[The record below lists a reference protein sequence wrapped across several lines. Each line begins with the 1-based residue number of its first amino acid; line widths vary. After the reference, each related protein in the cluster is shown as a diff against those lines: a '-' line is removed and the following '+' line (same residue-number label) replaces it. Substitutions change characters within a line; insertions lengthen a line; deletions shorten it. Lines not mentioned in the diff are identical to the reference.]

1 MTHLCCKKLR
11 PSQCLGV
18 CVCVILKSVYV
29 RLMRTWQRVFVSARV
44 HFVSL
49 VCIWSIYLCFR
60 VRITFRY
67 PDYEF
72 ISDNSISWSAGLH
85 NRYTENSLRGVILD
99 IHFLSQTDFLVC
111 TFSSQVSSRFSSS
124 FLERAR
130 NGVFDMF
137 SHETEGQDGF
147 DVGMKA
153 ARSNS
158 ESWLECWC
166 FQTRR
171 QESKYGWCGVKINLV
186 ICQDVLLTIFQV
198 FSSLRIKVLFITCV
212 KAALLIRPAAF
223 LLSASYVSPL

>member
-18 CVCVILKSVYV
+18 CVCVICKSVYV

-60 VRITFRY
+60 VHITFRY

-111 TFSSQVSSRFSSS
+111 TFSSQVSSRFPVH
-124 FLERAR
+124 FWRE
-130 NGVFDMF
+130 
-137 SHETEGQDGF
+137 HETVSLICF
-147 DVGMKA
+147 HMKLKV
-153 ARSNS
+153 RMDLMLG
-158 ESWLECWC
+158 WKQLGV
-166 FQTRR
+166 TRR
-171 QESKYGWCGVKINLV
+171 ADWNVDAFRHGGEKANTV
-186 ICQDVLLTIFQV
+186 DVE
-198 FSSLRIKVLFITCV
+198 
-212 KAALLIRPAAF
+212 
-223 LLSASYVSPL
+223 